1 LSIHEKT
8 VLITGANAGIGKDV
22 ARQLAAGGDFE
33 RIYLASRDMAKGAAA
48 LEELR
53 GLTGRD
59 IFTVVPLDLRNLDT
73 VQQLADQF
81 REPVN
86 AVILNAGGFGG
97 PAPAALAPTGV
108 TEMFA
113 QNVLGHVVLLETLL
127 SRDAVTEVGV
137 LTGSEAAMGSPRIG
151 IAKPTFADH
160 SVEEFASVIDG
171 TWFSHRKYKVSLA
184 YGQAKYLGAL
194 WMASL
199 ARRYPQ
205 LRLLTMSPGGT
216 ADTEGARDMGFLAR
230 NFMTKVFY
238 PVLAPTFGF
247 AHPLPVGAAR
257 LVRAVTDPSLTS
269 GVFYA
274 SGEGKLTGD
283 IVDQGEF
290 EPSLRD
296 PLIQDRA
303 SEAIHRF
310 VPEKYRVGA
319 REGSA

>member
-1 LSIHEKT
+1 MSTYEKT
-8 VLITGANAGIGKDV
+8 ILITGANSGIGKDV
-22 ARQLAAGGDFE
+22 ARQLAERPDYG
-33 RIYLASRDMAKGAAA
+33 RIYLASRDMTKGHAA

-59 IFTVVPLDLRNLDT
+59 IFTVVPLDLRDLES
-73 VQQLADQF
+73 VQRLTDQL
-81 REPVN
+81 PGPLNGV
-86 AVILNAGGFGG
+86 VLNAGGFGG
-97 PAPAALAPTGV
+97 PTPAALAPTGV

-127 SRDAVTEVGV
+127 SRGAVTDVAV
-137 LTGSEAAMGSPRIG
+137 LTGSEAALGSPRIG
-151 IAKPTFADH
+151 IAKPTFGDH
-160 SVEEFASVIDG
+160 SVDEFTSVIDG
-171 TWFSHRKYKVSLA
+171 SWFSDRKYKVSLA

-199 ARRYPQ
+199 ARQHPG

-216 ADTEGARDMGFLAR
+216 ANTEGARDMGFLAKT
-230 NFMTKVFY
+230 FMNKVFY

-257 LVRAVTDPSLTS
+257 LVKAVSDPTLTS
-269 GVFYA
+269 GAFYA
-274 SGEGKLTGD
+274 SAEGKLVGK

-296 PLIQDRA
+296 PLIQDHA
-303 SEAIHRF
+303 SEAIHTF
-310 VPEKYRVGA
+310 VPQKYRVGTH
-319 REGSA
+319 EGSA

>member
-1 LSIHEKT
+1 MI
-8 VLITGANAGIGKDV
+8 LITGANAGIGKDV
-22 ARQLAAGGDFE
+22 ARQLATGSDYQ

-48 LEELR
+48 LEELHHV
-53 GLTGRD
+53 TGRD
-59 IFTVVPLDLRNLDT
+59 IFTVVPLDLRNLDS
-73 VQQLADQF
+73 VQQLADRF
-81 REPVN
+81 TEPLD
-86 AVILNAGGFGG
+86 AVVLNAGGFGG
-97 PAPAALAPTGV
+97 PTPAALAPTGV

-127 SRDAVTEVGV
+127 SRGAVTEVGV
-137 LTGSEAAMGSPRIG
+137 LTGSEAAMGSPKIG
-151 IAKPTFADH
+151 IAKPTFANH
-160 SVEEFASVIDG
+160 GVEEFTSVIDG
-171 TWFSHRKYKVSLA
+171 SWFSDRKYKVSLA
-184 YGQAKYLGAL
+184 YGQVKYLGAL

-199 ARRYPQ
+199 ARLYPQ

-216 ADTEGARDMGFLAR
+216 ADTEGARDMGFLAKT
-230 NFMTKVFY
+230 FMTKVFY

-269 GVFYA
+269 GAFYA

-296 PLIQDRA
+296 PLIQDHA

-310 VPEKYRVGA
+310 VPTKYRVGT
-319 REGSA
+319 RESSA